1 VKNGILSAFRSI
13 QNMALDW
20 VMKKMPNVEAT
31 LQAIAERLPMDKL
44 EEWRQRLAEG
54 KTNDELK
61 QILVNYT
68 NKTITDKIM
77 EKAQWL
83 VGEAF
88 ERFSSS
94 DGRFEMAFRPVLDRS
109 ADINLLVM
117 RSVAHQVFGHFT
129 GRAVLDDG
137 TELEVE
143 NLFGFAE
150 KVYNRW

>member
-1 VKNGILSAFRSI
+1 VKSAEKSLMRRLLS
-13 QNMALDW
+13 
-20 VMKKMPNVEAT
+20 
-31 LQAIAERLPMDKL
+31 
-44 EEWRQRLAEG
+44 
-54 KTNDELK
+54 
-61 QILVNYT
+61 
-68 NKTITDKIM
+68 
-77 EKAQWL
+77 
-83 VGEAF
+83 
-88 ERFSSS
+88 FSSS